1 MSDSVRA
8 AVRELLQK
16 AVEGAQREGLLPAVP
31 DAGNQVAMLALSVWA
46 RYMEAAREADAEVP
60 IVVFPENGYRGDY
73 IRIIAREL
81 LARDGTRWIGTD
93 SPADIE
99 PIRRFAVASCL
110 AMIRA
115 TLARFEV
122 DFDVWQS
129 ERELHEAGEV
139 KATFAVLD
147 KAGFIDRRD
156 NAVWLRTTALWGDE
170 KDRVVVKSDGLPT
183 YLPRRPRRPKEPS
196 CLAEE

>member
-1 MSDSVRA
+1 
-8 AVRELLQK
+8 
-16 AVEGAQREGLLPAVP
+16 
-31 DAGNQVAMLALSVWA
+31 MLALSVWA

-73 IRIIAREL
+73 IRGIAREL

-93 SPADIE
+93 PPADIE
-99 PIRRFAVASCL
+99 PIRRFAIASCL
-110 AMIRA
+110 GMIRA

-129 ERELHEAGEV
+129 ERELQEAGEV
-139 KATFAVLD
+139 KATLAVLD

-183 YLPRRPRRPKEPS
+183 YLSRRPRRPKEPS